1 MVKFFIYSIYN
12 TLFFQEAVTPI
23 MEGIVDFH
31 NYCFIY
37 LINIFILII
46 WFLIYIF
53 FSGYWIWLYYKF
65 NYYYITIKFVDSE
78 ILYNENYDIY
88 MHNPPY
94 YDFKRLYFIAYDKV
108 FDIEEITYHNYL
120 DEFLIVRKITQN
132 VNIELIWTII
142 PMIII
147 IFLAIPSFIL
157 LYSIDEV
164 NTAKLTIKVLG
175 YQWYWTY
182 EYAHTYIYPLIEW
195 DYFKDS
201 YGYMEVK
208 YHEYIKYDSIMINEN
223 DLPLGSHRLLMVDRA
238 LILPVNTHIRV
249 LVTAMDVLHS
259 WAIPSF
265 GVKIDAVPGRIN
277 QIGLFIKRIGV
288 FYGQCSEL
296 CGINHGFMPIMVKVI
311 LYEDFKKWFYSSL
324 AIIFFGDEKFQYNLL
339 MK

>member
-1 MVKFFIYSIYN
+1 MLKFFIYSIYN
-12 TLFFQEAVTPI
+12 ILFFQEAVTPV

-46 WFLIYIF
+46 WFLTYIV
-53 FSGYWIWLYYKF
+53 FSGYWVWLYEKF
-65 NYYYITIKFVDSE
+65 NYYYLSIKFIEEVDESADE
-78 ILYNENYDIY
+78 KYQIY
-88 MHNPPY
+88 MFNPSY
-94 YDFKRLYFIAYDKV
+94 FEFKKLLDYKNLV
-108 FDIEEITYHNYL
+108 NCEEITYYKYL
-120 DEFLIVRKITQN
+120 DEFLLVRKITQN

-147 IFLAIPSFIL
+147 IFLAIPSFVL

-164 NTAKLTIKVLG
+164 NMAKLTIKVLG

-182 EYAHTYIYPLIEW
+182 EYAHTYISSSVEW
-195 DYFKDS
+195 DYFKDL
-201 YGYMEVK
+201 YDYMEIK
-208 YHEYIKYDSIMINEN
+208 YHNYIKYDSIMLNEN
-223 DLPLGSHRLLMVDRA
+223 DLPLGGHRLLMVDRA

-296 CGINHGFMPIMVKVI
+296 CGVNHGFMPIMIKVI
-311 LYEDFKKWFYSSL
+311 MYEDFKKWFYSS
-324 AIIFFGDEKFQYNLL
+324 AIIFFGDDKFYAILL
-339 MK
+339 KK